1 MMEQNPFLSW
11 TTILGIMFILIGIA
25 IIVIPLLARYLTDV
39 EKIHPLLLVGVKL
52 DGFYVGTS
60 PILIIAL
67 VAIYL
72 LLRYYS

>member
-1 MMEQNPFLSW
+1 MEQNPFLSW